1 MIVVNDFGSLM
12 GRFYVLVLKGA
23 SYYYFVLLMLVLF
36 WFLVYRLPYCYS
48 FYLFFVFLFGVVF
61 VMFVSLFMCRVFS
74 NVNSFFASFVP
85 LGTPLY
91 ICFVVCV
98 AESISYVI
106 RPIVLILRPFINI
119 SLGCFGAVAL
129 GNLCFVSCWWVLILV
144 LLFFYE
150 VFVASIHWF
159 IVTSILDFSV
169 DH

>member
-1 MIVVNDFGSLM
+1 MIVINDFGSLM

-61 VMFVSLFMCRVFS
+61 VMFVSLFMCRVIS

-91 ICFVVCV
+91 ICFIVCV

-159 IVTSILDFSV
+159 IVSSILDFSV

>member
-85 LGTPLY
+85 LGAPLY
-91 ICFVVCV
+91 ICFIVCV

-159 IVTSILDFSV
+159 IVSSILDFSV

>member
-61 VMFVSLFMCRVFS
+61 VMFVSLFMCRVIS

-91 ICFVVCV
+91 ICFIVCV

-159 IVTSILDFSV
+159 IVSSILDFSV

>member
-91 ICFVVCV
+91 ICFIVCV

>member
-74 NVNSFFASFVP
+74 NVNSFFSSFVP

-91 ICFVVCV
+91 ICFIVCV

-159 IVTSILDFSV
+159 IVSSILDFSV

>member
-91 ICFVVCV
+91 ICFIVCV

-159 IVTSILDFSV
+159 IVSSILDFSV

>member
-1 MIVVNDFGSLM
+1 MIVVNDFGSLI
-12 GRFYVLVLKGA
+12 GRIYVSVLSGA
-23 SYYYFVLLMLVLF
+23 SYYYFVLLMLVLVL
-36 WFLVYRLPYCYS
+36 FLVYRLPYCYS

-91 ICFVVCV
+91 ICFIVCV
-98 AESISYVI
+98 AESISYMI

-119 SLGCFGAVAL
+119 SLGCFGDVAL

-150 VFVASIHWF
+150 VFVALIHWF
-159 IVTSILDFSV
+159 IVSSILDFSV

>member
-1 MIVVNDFGSLM
+1 MIVVNDFGSLI
-12 GRFYVLVLKGA
+12 GRIYVSVLSGA
-23 SYYYFVLLMLVLF
+23 SYYYFVLLMLVLVL
-36 WFLVYRLPYCYS
+36 FLVYRLPYCYS

-91 ICFVVCV
+91 ICFIVCV
-98 AESISYVI
+98 AESISYMI

-150 VFVASIHWF
+150 VFVALIHWF
-159 IVTSILDFSV
+159 IVSSILDFSV

>member
-91 ICFVVCV
+91 ICFIVCV

-129 GNLCFVSCWWVLILV
+129 CNLCFVSCWWVLILV

-159 IVTSILDFSV
+159 IVSSILDFSV

>member
-12 GRFYVLVLKGA
+12 GRIYVLVLSGA
-23 SYYYFVLLMLVLF
+23 SYYYFVLLTLVLV

-48 FYLFFVFLFGVVF
+48 FYLFFVFLLGVVF

-91 ICFVVCV
+91 ICFIVCV
-98 AESISYVI
+98 AESISYII

-119 SLGCFGAVAL
+119 SLGCFGAVVL

-150 VFVASIHWF
+150 VFVALIHWF
-159 IVTSILDFSV
+159 IVSSILDFSV

>member
-1 MIVVNDFGSLM
+1 MIVINDFGSLM

-61 VMFVSLFMCRVFS
+61 VMFVSLFMCRVIS

-91 ICFVVCV
+91 ICFIVCV

-129 GNLCFVSCWWVLILV
+129 ANLCFVSCWWVLILV

-159 IVTSILDFSV
+159 IVSSILDFSV

>member
-48 FYLFFVFLFGVVF
+48 FYLFFVFLSGVVF

>member
-23 SYYYFVLLMLVLF
+23 SYHYFVLLMLVLF

-91 ICFVVCV
+91 ICFIVCV

-159 IVTSILDFSV
+159 IVSSILDFSV

>member
-12 GRFYVLVLKGA
+12 GRFYVLVLKGV
-23 SYYYFVLLMLVLF
+23 SYYYFVLLMLVLV

-61 VMFVSLFMCRVFS
+61 VMFVSLFMCRAFS

-91 ICFVVCV
+91 ICFIVCV

-129 GNLCFVSCWWVLILV
+129 GNLCFVSCLWVLILV

-159 IVTSILDFSV
+159 IVSSILDFSV